1 MNGKLM
7 ILTAAM
13 AASCGVEARTVA
25 LWPLEADASGNLNGR
40 CVVDWHYD
48 LTCNASRYEM
58 VDSGLGWNLPPNPDP
73 ACHAYEP
80 LNSKAIRAIPTTSSD
95 QSMRRFLHHGSA
107 GPLVF
112 REKDFTVEGWVKL
125 QDLPARDAWWYVV
138 GCQDD
143 KQQAD
148 QGRNRWQLSFR
159 RRSNENYASSW
170 IIWAQGGTDKVLYA
184 YASEEASFKLTNT
197 WIHVAL
203 VHGKVSGSTDSWTLF
218 LNGQQVGTTQT
229 ETWNA
234 PASPEGACF
243 FDIGARG
250 SNANGMVAT
259 FDYWRISDEKLSA
272 DKLLCAGGAG
282 EIRPPSHTVAYWPLD
297 VNAEGVVDG
306 RDAVGDSPLTSGFHD
321 ADYKSNTMAANTDSA
336 FAGNPPNPSVVLPGG
351 NAGSL
356 QGCKSWG
363 VLQQATVGPKLN
375 YSASF
380 TVEGW
385 IKPRVVDRE
394 TKGSTQEVVSYLF
407 GTRPDTNKGWSFV
420 YRAMGVGSAKFEL
433 FALDQQGSVFANN
446 AKLSGDVDVA
456 SWAETWHHVA
466 LVYDK
471 TGGTNGYGSWTL
483 YLDGSPAGS
492 YDNTR
497 AIVPVT
503 DTRSFFLG
511 GRTSTGNQ
519 GFQGGMDCFRVC
531 QAALS
536 PSQFLN
542 AREGATAATDVVA
555 LWPLNVENGNYLDLR
570 DVSGQGLHFATREN
584 DDTRARQL
592 VIADAT
598 TDGPVITNPDRSP
611 TFRGSRT
618 KTHGSC
624 RFRNPDAAIDNKR
637 SYLETGSSA
646 VLSALAGGK
655 EFTFEFYYRHHKPT
669 ANVGDYQEV
678 PLAVANASTS
688 VNTRFFRKSTGFY
701 IWENAHGSLADTLFS
716 GTSDSDL
723 EYDRWYHV
731 ALVHSIESVSEKKKS
746 VWRLYVDGTQKG
758 DTAMTDRGTST
769 STNVIALIGGRRWAD
784 GNSVIGNMSS
794 VRLSSVALDPSDFL
808 CATPVAPV
816 PATPAKTVAYWPI
829 DNGSV
834 GLGELL
840 TKCDLVASGT
850 TSAQADR
857 ARSHVPNRSA
867 MPEMTGAARRNEG
880 SVAVGASGVLTAPNV
895 GFGLTFAKP
904 FTLEGW
910 VKMTDLAAA
919 KTVFVETETKGSGA
933 GVSLWIDAADGTPRL
948 GLKMCDAWPATPL
961 AEGLFDVD
969 LTPYAGV
976 WTHFAVTYDPFD
988 GVGTWKLYAN
998 GKELASLANFYR
1010 PNGGETV
1017 RCGDFRLGAEGLSV
1031 DMWRLSSGVLEP
1043 SAFLYADL
1051 RGLFM
1056 VVR

>member
-7 ILTAAM
+7 ILTAAV
-13 AASCGVEARTVA
+13 AASFGLEARTVA
-25 LWPLEADASGNLNGR
+25 LWPLEADASGKLDGR
-40 CVVDWHYD
+40 CVIDYNND
-48 LTCNASRYEM
+48 LSCNTSRYTM
-58 VDSGLGWNLPPNPDP
+58 VESDLGWNLPPNPDP
-73 ACHAYEP
+73 ACHSYEP
-80 LNSKAIRAIPTTSSD
+80 LNSKAIRAIPTSSSE
-95 QSMRRFLHHGSA
+95 QSLRRLLHHGSA

-159 RRSNENYASSW
+159 RRSNENYACSW
-170 IIWAQGGTDKVLYA
+170 IIWAQGGNDKVLYA
-184 YASEEASFKLTNT
+184 YASEEESFNLTNT
-197 WIHVAL
+197 WMHVAL

-218 LNGQQVGTTQT
+218 LNGQNVGTTQV
-229 ETWNA
+229 ETWNP

-250 SNANGMVAT
+250 SNNANGMLAT
-259 FDYWRISDEKLSA
+259 FDYWRISDEKLTA

-282 EIRPPSHTVAYWPLD
+282 EVRPPSHTVAYWPLD

-321 ADYKSNTMAANTDSA
+321 AAYKANTMAASTDSA
-336 FAGNPPNPSVVLPGG
+336 FAGNPPNSTVTLSGG

-356 QGCKSWG
+356 WGNKSWG
-363 VLQQATVGPKLN
+363 VLLQAEVGAKLD

-385 IKPRVVDRE
+385 IKPRLENR
-394 TKGSTQEVVSYLF
+394 TPKGSTQEVVSYLF

-420 YRAMGVGSAKFEL
+420 YRASGVSSAKFEL
-433 FALDQQGSVFANN
+433 FAQDQQGVFANN
-446 AKLSGDVDVA
+446 PKLSGDVDVA

-471 TGGTNGYGSWTL
+471 TGGTKGCGSWTL
-483 YLDGSPAGS
+483 YLDGSQAGS

-497 AIVPVT
+497 EIVPVT

-542 AREGATAATDVVA
+542 ASEGATAATDVLA

-570 DVSGQGLHFATREN
+570 DVSGCQRHFAKRDSNST
-584 DDTRARQL
+584 QL
-592 VIADAT
+592 VIADVA

-624 RFRNPDAAIDNKR
+624 RFRNPDAAVDNKLA
-637 SYLETGSSA
+637 YLETGSAA
-646 VLSALAGGK
+646 VMNAMAAGK
-655 EFTFEFYYRHHKPT
+655 DFTFEFYYRRRV
-669 ANVGDYQEV
+669 ANLGSNDQEV

-688 VNTRFFRKSTGFY
+688 VSIRFFRKTAGFN
-701 IWENAHGSLADTLFS
+701 IWESHNATVADTLFS

-723 EYDRWYHV
+723 VADQWYHI
-731 ALVHSIESVSEKKKS
+731 ALVHSIKSESGEAKS
-746 VWRLYVDGTQKG
+746 VWRLYVDGVQKG
-758 DTAMTDRGTST
+758 DTVMAKYNGKTES
-769 STNVIALIGGRRWAD
+769 NLIALIGGRRWSDA
-784 GNSVIGNMSS
+784 NSVVGNLSS
-794 VRLSSVALDPSDFL
+794 VRLSNVALDPSDFL
-808 CATPVAPV
+808 CADPVAPV

-840 TKCDLVASGT
+840 TGCDFVASGT
-850 TSAQADR
+850 TSAQADK
-857 ARSHVPNRSA
+857 ARSHVPNKAA
-867 MPEMTGAARRNEG
+867 MPEVTGVARRNEG

-910 VKMTDLAAA
+910 VKMAELTAAQ
-919 KTVFVETETKGSGA
+919 TVLMETETLGSGA
-933 GVSLWIDAADGTPRL
+933 GVRLWVDATDGTPKF

-961 AEGLFDVD
+961 AEGLFDAD

-988 GVGTWKLYAN
+988 DVGTWTLYAN
-998 GKELASLANFYR
+998 GKPIASLKNFYR

-1017 RCGDFRLGAEGLSV
+1017 RCGDFRLGSEGLSV

-1043 SAFLYADL
+1043 AEFLYSDL

-1056 VVR
+1056 IVR

>member
-13 AASCGVEARTVA
+13 AASFGLEARTVA
-25 LWPLEADASGNLNGR
+25 LWPLEADASGKLNGR
-40 CVVDWHYD
+40 CVVDWHND
-48 LTCNASRYEM
+48 LSCNTSRYVM
-58 VDSGLGWNLPPNPDP
+58 VDSDLGWNLPPNPDP
-73 ACHAYEP
+73 ACHSYEP
-80 LNSKAIRAIPTTSSD
+80 LNSKAIRAIPTSSSE
-95 QSMRRFLHHGSA
+95 QSLRRLLHQGSA

-143 KQQAD
+143 NQ

-159 RRSNENYASSW
+159 RRSNENYACSW
-170 IIWAQGGTDKVLYA
+170 IIWANGGSDKLLYA
-184 YASEEASFKLTNT
+184 YESEAASFELTNT

-218 LNGQQVGTTQT
+218 LNGQQVGQTQNEFWSPPT
-229 ETWNA
+229 
-234 PASPEGACF
+234 SPETGC

-250 SNANGMVAT
+250 SNANGMLAT
-259 FDYWRISDEKLSA
+259 FDYWRISDEELTA

-282 EIRPPSHTVAYWPLD
+282 EVRPPSHTVAYWPLD

-321 ADYKSNTMAANTDSA
+321 TTYSGNTMAASTDSA
-336 FAGNPPNPSVVLPGG
+336 FAGNPPNATVTLSGG

-356 QGCKSWG
+356 QGCRSWG
-363 VLQQATVGPKLN
+363 VLQQATVGSKLN
-375 YSASF
+375 YGESF

-407 GTRPDTNKGWSFV
+407 GTRPDVNRGWSFV
-420 YRAMGVGSAKFEL
+420 YRATGVGSAKLEL
-433 FALDQQGSVFANN
+433 YAADQKSSGNVFINN

-471 TGGTNGYGSWTL
+471 TGGTNGYGLWTL
-483 YLDGSPAGS
+483 YLDGTEAGS
-492 YDNTR
+492 CANSR
-497 AIVPVT
+497 EIVPVT

-511 GRTSTGNQ
+511 GRTSTGDQ

-531 QAALS
+531 QAALQ

-542 AREGATAATDVVA
+542 AKANATAATNVIA

-570 DVSGQGLHFATREN
+570 DFSGQGLHFAKK
-584 DDTRARQL
+584 DDNSIQL
-592 VIADAT
+592 VIADAA

-618 KTHGSC
+618 TTHGSC
-624 RFRNPDAAIDNKR
+624 RFRNPDAAVDNKR
-637 SYLETGSSA
+637 AYLETGSSA
-646 VLSALAGGK
+646 VLGAMAGGK

-678 PLAVANASTS
+678 PLAVANSGTGVS
-688 VNTRFFRKSTGFY
+688 IRFFRKATGFY
-701 IWENAHGSLADTLFS
+701 IWESANSSLADTLFS
-716 GTSDSDL
+716 GTSDGDL
-723 EYDRWYHV
+723 KYDQWYHI
-731 ALVHSIESVSEKKKS
+731 ALVHSIEPVDATLKS
-746 VWRLYVDGTQKG
+746 AWRLYVDGVQKG

-784 GNSVIGNMSS
+784 GNSIIGNMSS
-794 VRLSSVALDPSDFL
+794 VRLSSVALAPSDFL
-808 CATPVAPV
+808 CANPVAPV
-816 PATPAKTVAYWPI
+816 PVTPAKTVAYWPI

-840 TKCDLVASGT
+840 MKCDFVASGT
-850 TSAQADR
+850 TSAQSDK
-857 ARSHVPNRSA
+857 ARSHVPNRTA
-867 MPEMTGAARRNEG
+867 MPEVTGAAGRNEG

-910 VKMTDLAAA
+910 VKMTDLQAA
-919 KTVFVETETKGSGA
+919 KTVLVETETAGSGA
-933 GVSLWIDAADGTPRL
+933 GVSLWVDAADGTPKL
-948 GLKMCDAWPATPL
+948 GLKMRDAWPATPL
-961 AEGLFDVD
+961 AEGLFDAD

-988 GVGTWKLYAN
+988 DVGTWKLYAN
-998 GKELASLANFYR
+998 GKPIASLRNFYR
-1010 PNGGETV
+1010 PNGGEAV
-1017 RCGDFRLGAEGLSV
+1017 RCGDFRLGSEGLSV

-1043 SAFLYADL
+1043 SDFLYADL